1 MNDETRERDLSQS
14 EESKD
19 EETVKFR
26 SIHSIYDET
35 NLMCSESYLFSAE
48 EPSTY
53 SSAEKQKVW
62 REAMQEQISAVLKN
76 KTWIVVKPRKEIKPF
91 GVKWAF
97 RV

>member
-1 MNDETRERDLSQS
+1 MRKVSPCHSNILHIVGLEESIRKHTEESREELVNDETRERDLSQS

-48 EPSTY
+48 KPSTY
-53 SSAEKQKVW
+53 S
-62 REAMQEQISAVLKN
+62 
-76 KTWIVVKPRKEIKPF
+76 
-91 GVKWAF
+91 
-97 RV
+97 